1 MAAARLRVS
10 HEELR
15 PACAQ
20 VRAWLD
26 RGVTPQRISVN
37 RSLAQLRRS
46 DLADTLCGVLEESG
60 LETRYLDVEVPEGI
74 FIGRGHDHVYAAL
87 EGLHRRGVGI
97 ALDHFGTGSISLTN
111 LRYWPVDRLKID
123 SSFVGG
129 LESNPADAAVVDL
142 LIRLGSSLGLDVIA
156 GGVETTEQSDF
167 LRRHGC
173 ELGQGYLF
181 ARPSSGGRVSAF
193 LPPLS

>member
-1 MAAARLRVS
+1 
-10 HEELR
+10 
-15 PACAQ
+15 
-20 VRAWLD
+20 
-26 RGVTPQRISVN
+26 VN
-37 RSLAQLRRS
+37 LSLAQLRRS

-60 LETRYLDVEVPEGI
+60 LETRYLDVEVPEGV
-74 FIGRGHDHVYAAL
+74 FVGRGHDHVYAAL

-97 ALDHFGTGSISLTN
+97 ALDHFGTGSVSLMN
-111 LRYWPVDRLKID
+111 LRHWPVDRLKID

-129 LESNPADAAVVDL
+129 LQDNPADAAVVDL

-173 ELGQGYLF
+173 QLGQGYLF
-181 ARPSSGGRVSAF
+181 ARPSSGEGVSAF
-193 LPPLS
+193 LPSLS